1 MAVNKRNLTCII
13 CPKGCSLVVDFNED
27 GSIKEITGN
36 ACKRG
41 VTYATT
47 ECTHPTRTITSTMR
61 CADGSVVPVKTNRAV
76 PKELMFEVMKKINS
90 TTVEGEVK
98 IGDVVISAV
107 CGTEADVVITGSKS
121 K

>member
-1 MAVNKRNLTCII
+1 MAKTERNLTCII
-13 CPKGCSLVVDFNED
+13 CPKGCSLVVSFNDD

-61 CADGSVVPVKTNRAV
+61 CDDGAVVPVKTSAAV
-76 PKELMFEVMKKINS
+76 PKELMFEVMKKIN
-90 TTVEGEVK
+90 TTLVKGEVK
-98 IGDVVISAV
+98 IGDVVIHSV
-107 CGTEADVVITGSKS
+107 CGTDANVVITGSKS

>member
-1 MAVNKRNLTCII
+1 MAKTERNLTCII
-13 CPKGCSLVVDFNED
+13 CPKGCSLVVSFNDD

-61 CADGSVVPVKTNRAV
+61 CDDGAVVPVKTSAAV
-76 PKELMFEVMKKINS
+76 PKELMFECVKLINS
-90 TTVEGEVK
+90 SCVPADAP
-98 IGDVVISAV
+98 IGTVVIADLL
-107 CGTEADVVITGSKS
+107 GTGIDVITTRNAKV
-121 K
+121 

>member
-1 MAVNKRNLTCII
+1 MANKRNLTCII
-13 CPKGCSLVVDFNED
+13 CPKGCPLVVDFNED

-47 ECTHPTRTITSTMR
+47 ECTHPTRTVTSTMR
-61 CADGSVVPVKTNRAV
+61 CEDGSVVPVKTSAAV
-76 PKELMFEVMKKINS
+76 PKELMFEVMARINS
-90 TTVEGEVK
+90 TLVKGEVK
-98 IGDVVISAV
+98 IGDVVIPSV
-107 CGTEADVVITGSKS
+107 CGTDADVVITGNKS